1 MRAHLQAI
9 IVAISASGPAFA
21 VVLALAVGSFAAL
34 NRIAAGFPPL
44 AGGALPFDLQNG
56 LAVAD
61 VYAQLAGWSPGARS
75 RYYAFSAV
83 DWLFPLAAGL
93 FLAATVAFC
102 LRRSLPRAWDWVTA
116 RRLLPLLLVGTA
128 CDWLEN
134 VFALLAVALY
144 PAESPLLAVGLVAAK
159 RAKLAALLPSQGLM
173 LGLLLYTAL
182 LAAIRRVAPRPPAPP
197 APPPAA

>member
-1 MRAHLQAI
+1 MRARLQAI
-9 IVAISASGPAFA
+9 IVAIAASGPAYA
-21 VVLALAVGSFAAL
+21 VVLAVALGSFVAL

-61 VYAQLAGWSPGARS
+61 VYAQLAGWSPGART

-102 LRRSLPRAWDWVTA
+102 LRRSLPRAWSWVT
-116 RRLLPLLLVGTA
+116 RRQLLPLLLLGTA

-134 VFALLAVALY
+134 VFALLAVGLY
-144 PAESPLLAVGLVAAK
+144 PQESPLLAVGLVVAK
-159 RAKLAALLPSQGLM
+159 RAKLAALFPSQGLM
-173 LGLLLYTAL
+173 LGLLAWTAAQAL
-182 LAAIRRVAPRPPAPP
+182 LRRRAPPRAPP
-197 APPPAA
+197 APPPAT